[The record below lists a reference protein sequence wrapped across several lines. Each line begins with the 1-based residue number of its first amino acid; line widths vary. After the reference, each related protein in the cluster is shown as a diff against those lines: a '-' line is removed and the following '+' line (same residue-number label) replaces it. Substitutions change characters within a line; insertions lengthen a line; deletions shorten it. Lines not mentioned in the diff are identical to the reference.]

1 MPRNSIYFVVLITL
15 LLGGCREQAKLSE
28 AEGSGPQPK
37 IPAPTRSWIPT
48 VNIAVAKGWP
58 EGATPKAASGLGVE
72 AFAKGL
78 DHPRWLYVLPN
89 GDVLVAESNAPTRP
103 KDNPGLKNWAM
114 GLIKSRAGA
123 GVKSADRI
131 TLLRDSDGTGHA
143 TKTTFLTGLNA
154 PIGMALVGSDLYVA
168 NTDAILRFPYKE
180 GQTSISEPG
189 VKVADLPAG
198 EINHHWTKN
207 ILASPDGRFLYATVG
222 SNSNVAENGIENEER
237 RAAILQVDLSNGKSR
252 VFASGL
258 RNPVGMGWEPKTGA
272 LWTVVNERDE
282 LGSDLVPDYLTSV
295 KEGGFMA
302 GPTAISAGTSMIG
315 SNLRSPISWRRQSC
329 PTTRWGRIPHRSVSI
344 LQCQAVA
351 RALCRWRIHWS
362 AWVLEPDT
370 AQRL

>member
-207 ILASPDGRFLYATVG
+207 ILAKSGRPFPLRHRRVEQQCRGKRHRKRGEARGHPSGRSQQREIPGLCIRVAQSGRDG
-222 SNSNVAENGIENEER
+222 
-237 RAAILQVDLSNGKSR
+237 
-252 VFASGL
+252 
-258 RNPVGMGWEPKTGA
+258 
-272 LWTVVNERDE
+272 
-282 LGSDLVPDYLTSV
+282 LGT
-295 KEGGFMA
+295 
-302 GPTAISAGTSMIG
+302 
-315 SNLRSPISWRRQSC
+315 
-329 PTTRWGRIPHRSVSI
+329 
-344 LQCQAVA
+344 
-351 RALCRWRIHWS
+351 
-362 AWVLEPDT
+362 
-370 AQRL
+370 